1 MDLRYLTP
9 VYYSAIIISSII
21 VIIIITT
28 TTHRLCPSQCELERQ
43 SLIVFCD
50 DE

>member
-9 VYYSAIIISSII
+9 AYYSAIIISSII

-28 TTHRLCPSQCELERQ
+28 TQRLCPSQCELERQ

>member
-21 VIIIITT
+21 VIITTT

>member
-21 VIIIITT
+21 VIITT
-28 TTHRLCPSQCELERQ
+28 TTHRLCPSQCKLERQ

>member
-1 MDLRYLTP
+1 MDLRYLTSSH
-9 VYYSAIIISSII
+9 YSAIIISSI
-21 VIIIITT
+21 IIIITT
-28 TTHRLCPSQCELERQ
+28 TTHRLCPSQYEQERQ

>member
-28 TTHRLCPSQCELERQ
+28 TYRLCPSQCELERQ

>member
-21 VIIIITT
+21 AIIIIT

>member
-28 TTHRLCPSQCELERQ
+28 THRLCPSQCELERQ
-43 SLIVFCD
+43 SLIVFYD

>member
-21 VIIIITT
+21 VIITT

>member
-21 VIIIITT
+21 VIITT
-28 TTHRLCPSQCELERQ
+28 TTHRLCPSQCELESQ

>member
-28 TTHRLCPSQCELERQ
+28 THRLCPSQCELERQ
-43 SLIVFCD
+43 SLIVFRD

>member
-28 TTHRLCPSQCELERQ
+28 THGLCPSQCELERQ

>member
-21 VIIIITT
+21 VIIIT